1 MAHKELKFNE
11 DARRSLER
19 GVNILADAVKVTL
32 GPKGRYVVLD
42 KKFGAP
48 MITNDGV
55 TIAREI
61 EVEDVFENQG
71 AQLVREVATATNDI
85 AGDGTTTATVLAQA
99 IFREGLKAVTAGA
112 NPMSLKRGI
121 EQAVELVVEELKKQS
136 KEINGKEDIARV
148 ATISARER
156 EIGDVIADAIEKV
169 GKDGVVNVEA
179 GQTFGLELEFTEGMQ
194 FDKGYL
200 SPYMVTDA
208 ERMEAV
214 LDEPYILVANQKIG
228 AVKDL
233 LPILEQVIQ
242 AGRPLLIVAEDVE
255 GESLATI
262 VVNKLRGTF
271 QAVAVKAPGFGDRR
285 KRMLEDIAILTGA
298 EVITEEMGLKLE
310 NTKISQLGKARRVV
324 VDKDTTTIIDG
335 GGASDGIKGRIKQIK
350 AEIENTD
357 SDFDREKLQER
368 LAKLAGGVAVVK
380 VGAATETE
388 MKEKKHRVEDALQA
402 ARAALEEG
410 QVPGGGVAL
419 INAAQAIKLDSID
432 DADERTGAA
441 IIVRALEEPLR
452 QLAYNA
458 GLEGS
463 VVVNQVRKAA
473 KGQGLNVDTNEIED
487 LVKAG
492 IIDPTM
498 VTRSALQNAA
508 SIAKNILMTEAIVA
522 EPPEKAGAGM
532 GGMGG
537 MGDMG
542 GMM

>member
-11 DARRSLER
+11 DARRALER

-48 MITNDGV
+48 TITNDGV

-61 EVEDVFENQG
+61 EVEDPFENQG
-71 AQLVREVATATNDI
+71 AQLVREVATATNDV

-99 IFREGLKAVTAGA
+99 IVREGLKNVAAGA
-112 NPMSLKRGI
+112 NPMGIKRGI
-121 EQAVELVVEELKKQS
+121 ESAVEAVVEDLKSQS
-136 KEINGKEDIARV
+136 KEVSGKEDIARV

-169 GKDGVVNVEA
+169 GKDGVVNVEE

-200 SPYMVTDA
+200 SPYMITDA

-214 LDEPYILVANQKIG
+214 LEDPFILVANQKIG

-233 LPILEQVIQ
+233 LPVLEQVIQ
-242 AGRPLLIVAEDVE
+242 AGRALVIVSEDVE
-255 GESLATI
+255 GEALATI

-271 QAVAVKAPGFGDRR
+271 TAVAVKAPGFGDRR
-285 KRMLEDIAILTGA
+285 KRMLEDIAILSGA

-310 NTKISQLGKARRVV
+310 NTKIAQLGRARRVV
-324 VDKDTTTIIDG
+324 VTKDTTTIIDG
-335 GGASDGIKGRIKQIK
+335 AGDAEGIKGRIKQLK

-402 ARAALEEG
+402 TRAALEEG
-410 QVPGGGVAL
+410 IVPGGGVAL
-419 INAAQAIKLDSID
+419 MHAIDSIKLDD
-432 DADERTGAA
+432 YEGDEKTGAQ
-441 IIVRALEEPLR
+441 IIRRALEEPLR

-463 VVVNQVRKAA
+463 VVVNSVRSAA
-473 KGQGLNVDTNEIED
+473 KGQGLNVDTGEVED

-508 SIAKNILMTEAIVA
+508 SIGKNILTTEAIVA
-522 EPPEKAGAGM
+522 EAPEKAGAGGGMPDM

-537 MGDMG
+537 MM
-542 GMM
+542 